1 VKNAYKI
8 SVESNNKLR
17 KHRCVETTEVDLK
30 GIEYEDGIWDYL
42 AQDKHK

>member
-8 SVESNNKLR
+8 TAESNCKLR
-17 KHRCVETTEVDLK
+17 KHRCNETTEVDLK

-42 AQDKHK
+42 AQERH